1 MPLPPVVFKPFP
13 CCCVNR
19 GYRHDRKRPSKRP
32 TCYPTPS
39 LRHRF
44 RSSLLPSGL
53 SVGAVATN
61 GRAPSFLLAC
71 SMPWTRAAPTRRR
84 GFTRDSIS
92 GPAMANAC
100 ASAWPASAPFTCV
113 GSTGWHGWAPSGV
126 AGATG
131 PTMTLCRWPCA
142 WATAL
147 SCGGRSRRRA
157 AGVDCSVHEV
167 SLSVAM
173 RGSSCEALCALDVT
187 GVAPFASWSLLLL
200 AVINPCV
207 GIQGVRHIAARGGP
221 YGVDVLERAARGGRI
236 GVLEYLPDDDG
247 PATAAEAVVV
257 AHNFGRRAD
266 APDGGWRREAAARV
280 LGWLRSQSFGCC
292 GHGLVRR
299 QQQRWQAFVALTGR
313 PLPFPSCGASP
324 NCRKIQPASGT

>member
-1 MPLPPVVFKPFP
+1 MAGERAF
-13 CCCVNR
+13 
-19 GYRHDRKRPSKRP
+19 H
-32 TCYPTPS
+32 
-39 LRHRF
+39 LRRVDW
-44 RSSLLPSGL
+44 LAWL
-53 SVGAVATN
+53 GAVRCRGRYWPDDDIVPLAVRMGN
-61 GRAPSFLLAC
+61 GALVR
-71 SMPWTRAAPTRRR
+71 WTVAA
-84 GFTRDSIS
+84 
-92 GPAMANAC
+92 A
-100 ASAWPASAPFTCV
+100 
-113 GSTGWHGWAPSGV
+113 
-126 AGATG
+126 
-131 PTMTLCRWPCA
+131 
-142 WATAL
+142 
-147 SCGGRSRRRA
+147 RA